1 MKKGLEERRF
11 TGSLARS
18 IIISIVIL
26 ILVTQIIS
34 GIIGYIEFTVVLSE
48 QYKKSSSMVAHTTY
62 RMIDNGDILQYLNTK
77 TEDTSYLETER
88 RLQKLADAAEC
99 RVIYVAA
106 VDENYAHRTY
116 IFDVCSAESGYKPY
130 EIGHVDDI
138 REENAEDFR
147 KVFQGEIV
155 TYSHDDYSTALFP
168 MKDSRNDEII
178 AVIGVVKPMTELTM
192 ARITY
197 FRQIAIFTGI
207 LTFVVTISWIY
218 FIRRRLINPLKKI
231 AKETQRFSENEE
243 LPAEKL
249 HLSVNLNNEL
259 GRLAY
264 EVDKM
269 EEKIVNDV
277 QEIMRITSEK
287 NRVMAELDL
296 ARKIQDNV
304 LPKISAGFPGRKEFT
319 INASMKPAKEIGGD
333 LYDFFFIDDDHFA
346 IVMADVSGK
355 GIPAALFMMISKI
368 LIKNRC
374 MKGGEPNEIL
384 EDINNVICVNNRED
398 MFVTVWI
405 GILEISSGIVTA
417 ANAGHE
423 YPILCQAGGNF
434 ELFKDPHGFVIGG
447 MENMKYKTYRFRME
461 KDSVL
466 FIYTDGVTEA
476 VNSKNEQ
483 YGMGRLLKA
492 LDEAEDRNPDSLIE
506 GVTNDIESF
515 VENANQFDDT
525 TMLSVH
531 YFGPEENVV
540 SAEDTKGNVMAEFK
554 IEALKENLNH
564 VMSFVDEHLEGVDCP
579 MKAQMQIDLCV
590 EEMFINVASYAYGSG
605 KGDVIIRLEE
615 EKDPSGISIVL
626 VDEGMPYDPLAKA
639 DPDVT
644 ASADQRQIGGLGIFL
659 VKKNMDNISY
669 RRDGNKNVFRMTKF
683 F

>member
-116 IFDVCSAESGYKPY
+116 IFDVCSAKSGYKPY

>member
-1 MKKGLEERRF
+1 MG
-11 TGSLARS
+11 
-18 IIISIVIL
+18 
-26 ILVTQIIS
+26 
-34 GIIGYIEFTVVLSE
+34 
-48 QYKKSSSMVAHTTY
+48 
-62 RMIDNGDILQYLNTK
+62 
-77 TEDTSYLETER
+77 
-88 RLQKLADAAEC
+88 
-99 RVIYVAA
+99 
-106 VDENYAHRTY
+106 
-116 IFDVCSAESGYKPY
+116 
-130 EIGHVDDI
+130 
-138 REENAEDFR
+138 

-515 VENANQFDDT
+515 VKNANQFDDT

-590 EEMFINVASYAYGSG
+590 EERFINVASYAYGSG

>member
-1 MKKGLEERRF
+1 MKEGLQERKF
-11 TGSLARS
+11 TGSLART

-26 ILVTQIIS
+26 ILVTEIVS
-34 GIIGYIEFTVVLSE
+34 AIIGYIEFTVVLSE

-62 RMIDNGDILQYLNTK
+62 RMIDNVDILQCLKTK
-77 TEDTSYLETER
+77 RKENAYLETER

-106 VDENYAHRTY
+106 VDKNYSHRTY
-116 IFDVCSAESGYKPY
+116 IFDVCSEESGYKPY
-130 EIGHVDDI
+130 EIGYTDEI

-147 KVFQGEIV
+147 RVYQGETV
-155 TYSHDDYSTALFP
+155 TYTHDDYSTALFP
-168 MKDSRNDEII
+168 MQDSVTGETI

-192 ARITY
+192 ARLTY
-197 FRQIAIFTGI
+197 IRQIAIFTGV
-207 LTFVVTISWIY
+207 LTFVVTVGWVY
-218 FIRRRLINPLKKI
+218 FMRRRLINPLKRI
-231 AKETQRFSENEE
+231 ALETQRFSENEE
-243 LPAEKL
+243 LPEEKL
-249 HLSVNLNNEL
+249 QLSINQNNEL

-264 EVDKM
+264 EVDMM

-304 LPKISAGFPGRKEFT
+304 LPKISSGFPGRKEFT

-368 LIKNRC
+368 LIKRRC
-374 MKGGEPNEIL
+374 MEGGEPSEIL
-384 EDINNVICVNNRED
+384 EDINNIICVNNRED

-423 YPILCQAGGNF
+423 YPILCRAGENF

-447 MENMKYKTYRFRME
+447 LEGMKYKTYRFHME
-461 KDSVL
+461 KDTVL

-483 YGMGRLLKA
+483 YGTDRLLKA
-492 LDEAEDRNPDSLIE
+492 LDKVEDRNPDSLIE
-506 GVTNDIESF
+506 SVTNDIDAF

-531 YFGPEENVV
+531 YYGHEEDVVPE
-540 SAEDTKGNVMAEFK
+540 EDTKGNVMAEYK
-554 IEALKENLNH
+554 IEALKENLNQ
-564 VMSFVDEHLEGVDCP
+564 VMSFVDEHLEGIDCP
-579 MKAQMQIDLCV
+579 MKTQMQIDLCV
-590 EEMFINVASYAYGSG
+590 EEMFINVASYAYEDK

-669 RRDGNKNVFRMTKF
+669 KRDGDRNVFRMTKF

>member
-1 MKKGLEERRF
+1 MKEGLEERKF
-11 TGSLARS
+11 TGSLARG

-26 ILVTQIIS
+26 ILMTEIVT
-34 GIIGYIEFTVVLSE
+34 GIIGYIEFTVVLGE

-62 RMIDNGDILQYLNTK
+62 RMIDNADILHYLNSKTK
-77 TEDTSYLETER
+77 DVPYLETER

-106 VDENYAHRTY
+106 VDEHFSHRTY
-116 IFDVCSAESGYKPY
+116 IFDVCSAKSGYSPY
-130 EIGHVDDI
+130 KVGYTDNI
-138 REENAEDFR
+138 REENAEDFE
-147 KVFQGEIV
+147 KVYQGEIV
-155 TYSHDDYSTALFP
+155 TYNHDDYSTALFP
-168 MKDSRNDEII
+168 MRDSETDEII

-192 ARITY
+192 ARSTY
-197 FRQIAIFTGI
+197 IRQIVIFTI
-207 LTFVVTISWIY
+207 VLSLVVIIVWIY
-218 FIRRRLINPLKKI
+218 IMRRRLIDPLKKI
-231 AKETQRFSENEE
+231 ALETQRFSENEE
-243 LPAEKL
+243 LPEEKL
-249 HLSVNLNNEL
+249 QVSINQNNEL

-264 EVDKM
+264 EVDMM

-277 QEIMRITSEK
+277 LEIMRITSEK

-296 ARKIQDNV
+296 ARKIQNNV
-304 LPKISAGFPGRKEFT
+304 LPKISSGFPGRKEFT
-319 INASMKPAKEIGGD
+319 INAMMNPAKEIGGD

-355 GIPAALFMMISKI
+355 GIPAALFMMISKM

-374 MKGGEPNEIL
+374 MEGGEPSEIL
-384 EDINNVICVNNRED
+384 EDVNNTICVNNRED

-405 GILEISSGIVTA
+405 GILEISTGIVTA

-423 YPILCQAGGNF
+423 YPILCKAGGNF
-434 ELFKDPHGFVIGG
+434 ELYKDPHGFVIGG
-447 MENMKYKTYRFRME
+447 MEGMKYKTYRFRME

-483 YGMGRLLKA
+483 YGLDRLLQT
-492 LDEAEDRNPDSLIE
+492 LDKVEDRNPDNLIKS
-506 GVTNDIESF
+506 VIDDIETF
-515 VENANQFDDT
+515 IEKANQFDDT

-531 YFGPEENVV
+531 YYGQEEAV
-540 SAEDTKGNVMAEFK
+540 SEEDTKGNVMAELK
-554 IEALKENLNH
+554 IEALRENLNR
-564 VMSFVDEHLEGVDCP
+564 VMSFVDEHLEGIDCP

-590 EEMFINVASYAYGSG
+590 EEMFINVASYAYGDQ
-605 KGDVIIRLEE
+605 KGDAIIRLEE

-659 VKKNMDNISY
+659 VKKNMDDISY
-669 RRDGNKNVFRMTKF
+669 KRDGNKNVFRMTKYF
-683 F
+683 

>member
-116 IFDVCSAESGYKPY
+116 IFDICSAKSGYKPY
-130 EIGHVDDI
+130 EVGHVDDI

-168 MKDSRNDEII
+168 MKDSRTDEII

-207 LTFVVTISWIY
+207 LTFVVTIGWIY
-218 FIRRRLINPLKKI
+218 FIRRRLINPLKTI
-231 AKETQRFSENEE
+231 ARETQRFSENEE

-304 LPKISAGFPGRKEFT
+304 LPKISSGFPGRKEFT

-644 ASADQRQIGGLGIFL
+644 ASADQRRIGGLGIFL

-669 RRDGNKNVFRMTKF
+669 RREGNKNVFRMTKLF
-683 F
+683 

>member
-218 FIRRRLINPLKKI
+218 FIRRRLISPLKKI

>member
-515 VENANQFDDT
+515 VENVNQFDDT

>member
-1 MKKGLEERRF
+1 MKKGPEERRF

-26 ILVTQIIS
+26 ILVTEIIS

-62 RMIDNGDILQYLNTK
+62 RMIDSSDILQYLNTK
-77 TEDTSYLETER
+77 TEDDSYLETER

-106 VDENYAHRTY
+106 VDKKYSHRTY
-116 IFDVCSAESGYKPY
+116 IFDVCSADSGYTPY
-130 EIGHVDDI
+130 EIGYVDDI

-147 KVFQGEIV
+147 KVFEGETV
-155 TYSHDDYSTALFP
+155 TYFHDDYSTALFP
-168 MKDSRNDEII
+168 MKDSRTDEII
-178 AVIGVVKPMTELTM
+178 AVIGVVKPMTELTT

-207 LTFVVTISWIY
+207 LTFVVTIGWIY

-231 AKETQRFSENEE
+231 AEETQRFSENEE
-243 LPAEKL
+243 LPEEKL
-249 HLSVNLNNEL
+249 QVSVNMNNEL

-264 EVDKM
+264 EVDMM

-304 LPKISAGFPGRKEFT
+304 LPKISSGFPGRKEFT

-374 MKGGEPNEIL
+374 MKGGEPDEIL

-423 YPILCQAGGNF
+423 YPILGQAGGNF

-447 MENMKYKTYRFRME
+447 MENMKYKTYRFRLE

-483 YGMGRLLKA
+483 YGIGRLLKA
-492 LDEAEDRNPDSLIE
+492 LDEVEDRHPDRLIE
-506 GVTNDIESF
+506 GVTKDIETF

-525 TMLSVH
+525 SMLSVH
-531 YFGPEENVV
+531 YYGPEENVV
-540 SAEDTKGNVMAEFK
+540 SAEETKGNVMAEFK
-554 IEALKENLNH
+554 IEALKENLNQ
-564 VMSFVDEHLEGVDCP
+564 VMSFVDEHLEGIDCP

-590 EEMFINVASYAYGSG
+590 EEMFINVASYAYGSE

-615 EKDPSGISIVL
+615 EKDPTGISIVL
-626 VDEGMPYDPLAKA
+626 VDEGVPYDPLAKE